1 MESRVC
7 YVLSCSCYSSD
18 NGVSVYWDEHK
29 AFKAMLAE
37 LETEIVNLQQEGYT
51 NFESAENDH
60 NALLY
65 VPSTNIYYEWDIVET
80 TIE

>member
-1 MESRVC
+1 MKSRVC
-7 YVLSCSCYSSD
+7 YVLSCNCYSGDDSAF
-18 NGVSVYWDEHK
+18 VYWDEHT

-37 LETEIVNLQQEGYT
+37 LETEITNLQRMGYT
-51 NFESAENDH
+51 EFESAENDH

-65 VPSTNIYYEWDIVET
+65 VPGTDIYYEWDIVET